1 MPKTKKNKDKI
12 RKCLDEWNC
21 DYVFVKSQKLHA
33 KKGIQILKGK
43 DFDPNLIFD
52 HETEISLVRPLNF
65 KDPKVYRFNFV
76 GNSLHKSYLIDL
88 EPPFFHNKETN
99 VYDFYEVYC
108 KKRYLGKYWRNEI
121 EVPKEIESK
130 LKEISTYL
138 FEEKQI
144 FAFSIEFIKCE
155 KTNKYVVIDL
165 NLGAYP
171 MYYFDLEYV
180 DKFIEDLYLGIENA
194 NDLIERKY

>member
-1 MPKTKKNKDKI
+1 M
-12 RKCLDEWNC
+12 
-21 DYVFVKSQKLHA
+21 
-33 KKGIQILKGK
+33 
-43 DFDPNLIFD
+43 
-52 HETEISLVRPLNF
+52 
-65 KDPKVYRFNFV
+65 
-76 GNSLHKSYLIDL
+76 
-88 EPPFFHNKETN
+88 
-99 VYDFYEVYC
+99 
-108 KKRYLGKYWRNEI
+108 GKYWRNEI